1 MTVLMSQE
9 ALRAHLAQ
17 GDLLTLREALA
28 ELHPADLANEVG
40 GLPPSEAAKLMRA
53 LTPAQQSKVF
63 GYFGPRFQI
72 AISRHISRPD
82 FARIVTDM
90 SHDERADL
98 WKALSEDQ
106 RATLLPALAQAERE
120 DIRRLAAYPE
130 GTAGAAMTS
139 DYATLAPDMTAA
151 DAIAHL
157 RREAPDTETIYTAYV
172 VDPDRR
178 LKGVVTL
185 RDLILADE
193 RRSISDLMMV
203 NAPSG
208 RVDEPLRDIAER
220 IAAYDVFALPILTT
234 GGRLVGIVTIDDAL
248 DIGRAASA
256 ATLARFGA
264 TGAFAGDDL
273 DMRGSSLGRIFRV
286 RLVWLSILSVF
297 GVVTA
302 GYIAGQEAL
311 LAEMLI
317 LAAFVAPIIDM
328 GGNTGSQSA
337 TLVIRAMALG
347 QLELRARDIW
357 FVLKRELPVLAGLGL
372 VVASLMAVFAT
383 LGQTIAPQVLW
394 VIWLTMVCVTIMGG
408 VLGALA
414 PFAARRL
421 GTDPAAMSAPLITSI
436 MDLVGVVIYF
446 AIAWAL
452 LGPLTGG
459 AG

>member
-1 MTVLMSQE
+1 MTVVISQQDM
-9 ALRAHLAQ
+9 RAHLAQ

-28 ELHPADLANEVG
+28 DLHPADLANLVG

-53 LTPAQQSKVF
+53 LSPAQQGKVF

-72 AISRHISRPD
+72 AMARHIARPD

-98 WKALSEDQ
+98 WKALSPDQ

-130 GTAGAAMTS
+130 GTAGSAMTS
-139 DYATLAPDMTAA
+139 DYATLAPEMTVAE
-151 DAIAHL
+151 AIAHL
-157 RREAPDTETIYTAYV
+157 RAEAPDAETIYTAYV
-172 VDPDRR
+172 IDADRT
-178 LKGVVTL
+178 LLGVVSL
-185 RDLILADE
+185 RDLILTDE
-193 RRSISDLMMV
+193 RRSICDLMTPQ
-203 NAPSG
+203 AASG
-208 RVDEPLRDIAER
+208 RVDEPLREIAER
-220 IAAYDVFALPILTT
+220 IATYDVRALPILTD
-234 GGRLVGIVTIDDAL
+234 GERLVGIVTIDDAL
-248 DIGRAASA
+248 DIGREAGA

-264 TGAFAGDDL
+264 TGALQGDDL
-273 DMRGSSLGRIFRV
+273 DMRGSTLGRIFRV
-286 RLVWLSILSVF
+286 RLLWLALLSVF

-311 LAEMLI
+311 LAEVLI

-337 TLVIRAMALG
+337 TMVIRAMALG
-347 QLELRARDIW
+347 QLRLQARDIR
-357 FVLKRELPVLAGLGL
+357 FVIRCEAPVLLGLGL
-372 VVASLMAVFAT
+372 VVASLMAALAG
-383 LGQTIAPQVLW
+383 LGQAITPQVLW
-394 VIWLTMVCVTIMGG
+394 VIWLTMLVVTVTGG
-408 VLGALA
+408 VLGAIL
-414 PFAARRL
+414 PFAAKRL

-452 LGPLTGG
+452 LGPVAG
-459 AG
+459 AV

>member
-1 MTVLMSQE
+1 MAAIMSQDV
-9 ALRAHLAQ
+9 LRMHLAQ

-28 ELHPADLANEVG
+28 DLHPADLANEVG

-53 LTPAQQSKVF
+53 LAPEQQSKVF

-72 AISRHISRPD
+72 AIARHIARPD
-82 FARIVTDM
+82 FARIVSDM

-98 WKALSEDQ
+98 WKALSPDQ

-130 GTAGAAMTS
+130 GTAGAVMTS
-139 DYATLAPDMTAA
+139 DYATLAPEMTVAA
-151 DAIAHL
+151 AIAHL
-157 RREAPDTETIYTAYV
+157 RAEAPDAETIYTAYV
-172 VDPDRR
+172 VDAERI

-203 NAPSG
+203 NTPSAQ
-208 RVDEPLRDIAER
+208 VDEPLGVIAER
-220 IAAYDVFALPILTT
+220 IAAYDVYALPILTE

-248 DIGRAASA
+248 DIGRAEGA

-264 TGAFAGDDL
+264 TGALRGDDL
-273 DMRGSSLGRIFRV
+273 DLRGSTLGRIFRV
-286 RLVWLSILSVF
+286 RMLWLGLLTIF

-311 LAEMLI
+311 LAEALI

-347 QLELRARDIW
+347 QLRLRAADIW
-357 FVLKRELPVLAGLGL
+357 FVIRRELPVLLALGL
-372 VVASLMAVFAT
+372 VVASLMAVLAS

-394 VIWLTMVCVTIMGG
+394 VVWLTMLIVTVTGG
-408 VLGALA
+408 LLGALL
-414 PFAARRL
+414 PFAAQRL

-436 MDLVGVVIYF
+436 MDLLGVIIYF

-452 LGPLTGG
+452 LGPIAGG
-459 AG
+459 A

>member
-1 MTVLMSQE
+1 MTAVMSQD
-9 ALRAHLAQ
+9 ALRAYLAQ
-17 GDLLTLREALA
+17 GDLITLREALA

-40 GLPPSEAAKLMRA
+40 GLPPSDAAKLMRA
-53 LTPAQQSKVF
+53 LTPEQQSKVF

-72 AISRHISRPD
+72 AIARHIARPD
-82 FARIVTDM
+82 FARIVSAM

-98 WKALSEDQ
+98 WKALSAEQ

-120 DIRRLAAYPE
+120 DIRRLASYPE

-139 DYATLAPDMTAA
+139 DYATLSLEMTVA

-157 RREAPDTETIYTAYV
+157 RAEAPDAETIYSAYII
-172 VDPDRR
+172 DAERNLR
-178 LKGVVTL
+178 GVVTL
-185 RDLILADE
+185 HDLILADE
-193 RRSISDLMMV
+193 RRSISDLMTV
-203 NAPSG
+203 NPPTG

-220 IAAYDVFALPILTT
+220 IATYDVYALPILTE
-234 GGRLVGIVTIDDAL
+234 GGKLVGIVTIDDAL
-248 DIGRAASA
+248 DIGREAGA

-264 TGAFAGDDL
+264 TGAIRGDDL
-273 DMRGSSLGRIFRV
+273 DMRRSTLGRIFRV
-286 RLVWLSILSVF
+286 RMLWLGLLTVF

-311 LAEMLI
+311 LAEALI

-347 QLELRARDIW
+347 QLRLRAADIW
-357 FVLKRELPVLAGLGL
+357 FVIRRELPVLLALGL
-372 VVASLMAVFAT
+372 VVASLMAVLAS

-394 VIWLTMVCVTIMGG
+394 VVWLTMLIVTVTGG
-408 VLGALA
+408 LLGALL
-414 PFAARRL
+414 PFAAQRL

-436 MDLVGVVIYF
+436 MDLLGVIIYF

-452 LGPLTGG
+452 LGPIAGG
-459 AG
+459 A

>member
-1 MTVLMSQE
+1 MTSIMSQH

-17 GDLLTLREALA
+17 GDFLTLREALA

-53 LTPAQQSKVF
+53 LTPAQQGKVF

-72 AISRHISRPD
+72 ALARHIARPD

-98 WKALSEDQ
+98 WKALSPEQ

-139 DYATLAPDMTAA
+139 DYATLAPEMSVAE
-151 DAIAHL
+151 AIAHL
-157 RREAPDTETIYTAYV
+157 RAEAPDAETIYSAYV
-172 VDPDRR
+172 IDAERH

-203 NAPSG
+203 NAPTG
-208 RVDEPLRDIAER
+208 RVDEALPEIAER
-220 IAAYDVFALPILTT
+220 IAAYDVMALPILTE
-234 GGRLVGIVTIDDAL
+234 GGKLVGIVTIDDAL
-248 DIGRAASA
+248 DIGRAAGA

-264 TGAFAGDDL
+264 TAVPRGEDL
-273 DMRGSSLGRIFRV
+273 DLRGSSLGRIFRV
-286 RLVWLSILSVF
+286 RVIWLALLSVF

-302 GYIAGQEAL
+302 GYVAAQEAL

-357 FVLKRELPVLAGLGL
+357 LVIRREVPVLLGLGL
-372 VVASLMAVFAT
+372 VVASLMALLAGV
-383 LGQTIAPQVLW
+383 GQAVAPQVLW
-394 VIWLTMVCVTIMGG
+394 VIWLTMLLVTVTGG
-408 VLGALA
+408 VMGALL
-414 PFAARRL
+414 PFAARRI
-421 GTDPAAMSAPLITSI
+421 GTDPAAMSAPLITSV

-446 AIAWAL
+446 AIAWAVF
-452 LGPLTGG
+452 GPMMGG
-459 AG
+459 A

>member
-1 MTVLMSQE
+1 MPAVMTQDV
-9 ALRAHLAQ
+9 LRAHLAQ

-72 AISRHISRPD
+72 AIARHIARPD

-98 WKALSEDQ
+98 WKALSADQ

-139 DYATLAPDMTAA
+139 DYATLAPDMTVAQ
-151 DAIAHL
+151 AIAHL
-157 RREAPDTETIYTAYV
+157 RAEAPDTETIYTAYV
-172 VDPDRR
+172 IDTDRA

-203 NAPSG
+203 NAPTA
-208 RVDEPLRDIAER
+208 RVDEPLHDIAER
-220 IAAYDVFALPILTT
+220 IAAYDVFALPILTE

-248 DIGRAASA
+248 DIGREAGA

-264 TGAFAGDDL
+264 TGALRGDDL

-286 RLVWLSILSVF
+286 RLVWLALLTVF

-302 GYIAGQEAL
+302 GYIAQQEAL
-311 LAEMLI
+311 LAEALI

-347 QLELRARDIW
+347 QLQLRARDLWLVIR
-357 FVLKRELPVLAGLGL
+357 RELPVLVGLGL
-372 VVASLMAVFAT
+372 AVATLMAVLAS
-383 LGQTIAPQVLW
+383 LGQSIAPQVLW
-394 VIWLTMVCVTIMGG
+394 VVWLTMLVVTVTGGMLG
-408 VLGALA
+408 VLL

-421 GTDPAAMSAPLITSI
+421 GTDPAVMSAPLITSI
-436 MDLVGVVIYF
+436 MDLVGVILYF

-452 LGPLTGG
+452 LGPIAGG
-459 AG
+459 A

>member
-1 MTVLMSQE
+1 MAAVMSQE

-17 GDLLTLREALA
+17 GDLLTLREALS
-28 ELHPADLANEVG
+28 ELHPADLANQVG

-72 AISRHISRPD
+72 AIARQITRPE

-98 WKALSEDQ
+98 WKALSSES

-139 DYATLAPDMTAA
+139 DYATLTPEMTAA
-151 DAIAHL
+151 QAIAHL
-157 RREAPDTETIYTAYV
+157 RAEAPDTETIYTAYV
-172 VDPDRR
+172 VDAARG
-178 LKGVVTL
+178 LKGVITL

-203 NAPSG
+203 NAPTG
-208 RVDEPLRDIAER
+208 RVDESLTAIADR
-220 IAAYDVFALPILTT
+220 IAAYDVFALPILTE
-234 GGRLVGIVTIDDAL
+234 GGKLVGIVTIDDAL
-248 DIGRAASA
+248 DIGRAAGA

-264 TGAFAGDDL
+264 TGALRGDDL
-273 DMRGSSLGRIFRV
+273 DLRGSTLGRIFRV

-302 GYIAGQEAL
+302 GYVAGQEAL

-347 QLELRARDIW
+347 QVQPRSRDIW
-357 FVLKRELPVLAGLGL
+357 FVLRRELPVLAGLGV
-372 VVASLMAVFAT
+372 VVASLMVLLAGV
-383 LGQTIAPQVLW
+383 GQAIAPQVLW
-394 VIWLTMVCVTIMGG
+394 VIWLTMLVVTVTGG

-421 GTDPAAMSAPLITSI
+421 GTDPAVMSAPLITSV

-452 LGPLTGG
+452 LGPIAG
-459 AG
+459 AL

>member
-1 MTVLMSQE
+1 MPALMTQE

-40 GLPPSEAAKLMRA
+40 GLPPAEAAKLMRA

-72 AISRHISRPD
+72 AIARHIARSD

-98 WKALSEDQ
+98 WKALSADQ

-139 DYATLAPDMTAA
+139 DYATLAPDMTVAQ
-151 DAIAHL
+151 AIAHL
-157 RREAPDTETIYTAYV
+157 RAEAPDTEIIYTAYV
-172 VDPDRR
+172 IDTDRA

-203 NAPSG
+203 NSPTA
-208 RVDEPLRDIAER
+208 RVDEPLHDIAER
-220 IAAYDVFALPILTT
+220 IAAYDVFALPILTE

-248 DIGRAASA
+248 DIGREAGA

-264 TGAFAGDDL
+264 TGALRGDDL
-273 DMRGSSLGRIFRV
+273 DMRTSTLGRIFRV
-286 RLVWLSILSVF
+286 RLVWLALLTVF

-302 GYIAGQEAL
+302 GYISRQEAL
-311 LAEMLI
+311 LAEALI

-347 QLELRARDIW
+347 QLQLRTRDLWLVIR
-357 FVLKRELPVLAGLGL
+357 RELPVLVGLGL
-372 VVASLMAVFAT
+372 AVATLMAVLAS
-383 LGQTIAPQVLW
+383 LGQNIAPQVLW
-394 VIWLTMVCVTIMGG
+394 VVWLTMLVVTVVGG
-408 VLGALA
+408 VLGAVL

-421 GTDPAAMSAPLITSI
+421 GTDPAVMSAPLITSI
-436 MDLVGVVIYF
+436 MDLVGVVLYF

-452 LGPLTGG
+452 LGPIAGG
-459 AG
+459 A

>member
-1 MTVLMSQE
+1 MAVVMSQDDM
-9 ALRAHLAQ
+9 RAHLAQ

-28 ELHPADLANEVG
+28 DLHPADLANLVG

-53 LTPAQQSKVF
+53 LSPAQQGKVF

-72 AISRHISRPD
+72 AMARHIARPD

-98 WKALSEDQ
+98 WKALSPDQ

-139 DYATLAPDMTAA
+139 DYATLAPDMTVAE
-151 DAIAHL
+151 AIAHL
-157 RREAPDTETIYTAYV
+157 RAEAPDAETIYTAYV
-172 VDPDRR
+172 IDADRK
-178 LKGVVTL
+178 LLGVISL
-185 RDLILADE
+185 RDLILTDE
-193 RRSISDLMMV
+193 RRSISDLMML
-203 NAPSG
+203 NAASG
-208 RVDEPLRDIAER
+208 RVDEPLREIAER
-220 IAAYDVFALPILTT
+220 IATYDVHALPILTD
-234 GGRLVGIVTIDDAL
+234 GERLVGIVTIDDAL
-248 DIGRAASA
+248 DIGREAGA

-264 TGAFAGDDL
+264 TGALQGDDL
-273 DMRGSSLGRIFRV
+273 DMRGSTLGRIFRV
-286 RLVWLSILSVF
+286 RLLWLALLSVF

-311 LAEMLI
+311 LAEVLI

-347 QLELRARDIW
+347 QLRLQARDMW
-357 FVLKRELPVLAGLGL
+357 FVIRREMPVLLGLGL
-372 VVASLMAVFAT
+372 VVASLMAT
-383 LGQTIAPQVLW
+383 LAGVGQAITPQVLW
-394 VIWLTMVCVTIMGG
+394 VIWLTMLVVTVTGG
-408 VLGALA
+408 VLGAVL
-414 PFAARRL
+414 PFAAKRL

-452 LGPLTGG
+452 LGPVAG
-459 AG
+459 AS

>member
-1 MTVLMSQE
+1 MTALMSQE

-28 ELHPADLANEVG
+28 ELHSADLANEVG

-63 GYFGPRFQI
+63 VYFGPRFQI
-72 AISRHISRPD
+72 AIARHIARPD

-98 WKALSEDQ
+98 WKALSVDQ

-130 GTAGAAMTS
+130 GTTGAAMTS
-139 DYATLAPDMTAA
+139 DYATLAPEMTAA
-151 DAIAHL
+151 EAIAHL
-157 RREAPDTETIYTAYV
+157 RAEAPDTETIYT
-172 VDPDRR
+172 D
-178 LKGVVTL
+178 
-185 RDLILADE
+185 
-193 RRSISDLMMV
+193 
-203 NAPSG
+203 
-208 RVDEPLRDIAER
+208 
-220 IAAYDVFALPILTT
+220 YDVFALPILTT
-234 GGRLVGIVTIDDAL
+234 GGRLVGIVTMDDAL

-273 DMRGSSLGRIFRV
+273 DMRGSTLGRIFRV
-286 RLVWLSILSVF
+286 RLVWLSILSIF
-297 GVVTA
+297 GVVTV

-357 FVLKRELPVLAGLGL
+357 FVLRREIPVLAGLGL
-372 VVASLMAVFAT
+372 VVASLMAVLAT

-394 VIWLTMVCVTIMGG
+394 VI
-408 VLGALA
+408 
-414 PFAARRL
+414 
-421 GTDPAAMSAPLITSI
+421 
-436 MDLVGVVIYF
+436 
-446 AIAWAL
+446 
-452 LGPLTGG
+452 
-459 AG
+459 

>member
-1 MTVLMSQE
+1 MPALMTQD

-17 GDLLTLREALA
+17 GDLLTLREAFA

-72 AISRHISRPD
+72 AIARHIARPD

-98 WKALSEDQ
+98 WKALSADQ

-139 DYATLAPDMTAA
+139 DYATLAPDMTAVQ
-151 DAIAHL
+151 AIAHL
-157 RREAPDTETIYTAYV
+157 RAEAPDTETIYTAYV
-172 VDPDRR
+172 IDSERM

-203 NAPSG
+203 NAPTA

-220 IAAYDVFALPILTT
+220 IAAYDVFALPILTG

-248 DIGRAASA
+248 DIGREAGA

-264 TGAFAGDDL
+264 TGALRGEDL
-273 DMRGSSLGRIFRV
+273 DMRSSTLGRIFRV
-286 RLVWLSILSVF
+286 RLVWLALLTVF

-302 GYIAGQEAL
+302 GYIAQQEAL
-311 LAEMLI
+311 LAEALI

-347 QLELRARDIW
+347 QLDMRARDVW
-357 FVLKRELPVLAGLGL
+357 FVIRREVPVLLGLG
-372 VVASLMAVFAT
+372 VSIAALMT
-383 LGQTIAPQVLW
+383 LLAWVGQGIAPAVLM
-394 VIWLTMVCVTIMGG
+394 VIGLTMLAVTITGGLLG
-408 VLGALA
+408 VLL

-446 AIAWAL
+446 AMAWAFLGHL
-452 LGPLTGG
+452 LEGG
-459 AG
+459 

>member
-1 MTVLMSQE
+1 MAIVISQE
-9 ALRAHLAQ
+9 GLRAHLAQ

-28 ELHPADLANEVG
+28 DLHPADLANLVG

-53 LTPAQQSKVF
+53 LSPAQQGKVF

-72 AISRHISRPD
+72 AMARHIARPD

-98 WKALSEDQ
+98 WKALSSDQ

-139 DYATLAPDMTAA
+139 DYATLAPEMTVAE
-151 DAIAHL
+151 AIAHL
-157 RREAPDTETIYTAYV
+157 RAEAPDAETIYTAYV
-172 VDPDRR
+172 IDADRK
-178 LKGVVTL
+178 LLGVVSL
-185 RDLILADE
+185 RDLILTDE
-193 RRSISDLMMV
+193 RRSISDLMMA
-203 NAPSG
+203 NAASG
-208 RVDEPLRDIAER
+208 RVDEPLREIAER
-220 IAAYDVFALPILTT
+220 IATYDVHALPILTD

-248 DIGRAASA
+248 DIGREAGA

-264 TGAFAGDDL
+264 TGALQGEDL
-273 DMRGSSLGRIFRV
+273 DMRGSTLGRIFRV
-286 RLVWLSILSVF
+286 RLLWLALLSVF

-311 LAEMLI
+311 LAEVLI

-347 QLELRARDIW
+347 QLRLQARDIW
-357 FVLKRELPVLAGLGL
+357 FVIRREVPVLLGLGL
-372 VVASLMAVFAT
+372 VVASLMAALAG
-383 LGQTIAPQVLW
+383 LGQAITPQVLW
-394 VIWLTMVCVTIMGG
+394 VIWLTMLVVTVTGG
-408 VLGALA
+408 VLGAIL
-414 PFAARRL
+414 PFAAKRL

-452 LGPLTGG
+452 LGPVAG
-459 AG
+459 AV